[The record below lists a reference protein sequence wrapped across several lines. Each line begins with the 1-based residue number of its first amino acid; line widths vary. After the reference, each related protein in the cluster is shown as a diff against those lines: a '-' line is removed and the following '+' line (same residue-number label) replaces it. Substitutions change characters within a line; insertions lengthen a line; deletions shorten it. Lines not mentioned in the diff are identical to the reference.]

1 MVKKVKIFPAPHVE
15 VRIHVSDGMEQA
27 MKGCTE
33 SAKKTRNGCDCSK
46 CPWDEVDVF
55 GTGMCELEEV
65 RKKIL
70 GGERWG
76 D

>member
-1 MVKKVKIFPAPHVE
+1 MQKIKIFPAPHVE
-15 VRIHVSDGMEQA
+15 VRIHVSDGMAADLKECWE
-27 MKGCTE
+27 M
-33 SAKKTRNGCDCSK
+33 SARLGAGKDCST
-46 CPWDEVDVF
+46 CSWCDVEIE